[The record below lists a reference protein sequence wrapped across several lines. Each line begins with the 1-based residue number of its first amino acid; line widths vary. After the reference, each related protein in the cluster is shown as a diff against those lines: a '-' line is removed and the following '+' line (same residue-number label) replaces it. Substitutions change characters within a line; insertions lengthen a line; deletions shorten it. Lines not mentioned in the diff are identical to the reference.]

1 MKMNKISDF
10 IKEDVKRIAIAGHV
24 NPDGD
29 CLGSTMG
36 LYLYLQENYPK
47 LSVSVY
53 LETVREEFRFIE
65 GTDRVKTAMED
76 DFAADMIISCDASS
90 KDRIGLLADV
100 YDSVKYNLCIDHHVS
115 NPGIGKVNYILADAS
130 SASEVV
136 FGLLE
141 REKISKRTAEA
152 LYLGIVHDTGVFQF
166 SSTSKKTMEI
176 AGFLMDKGIDF
187 TDIIQKTFYQKTYV
201 QNLILGRTLMESIL
215 ILNKKVIVGGVH
227 QRQMDFYEIGPKD
240 LDGIVNQ
247 LRVTKGVEVA
257 IFFYQT
263 AFHEYKISMRSA
275 GTVNVSRIAQIFG
288 GGGHAMA
295 AGCTMQGNVY
305 DVINSLTPYIEAQ
318 LEKATE
324 KKVD

>member
-1 MKMNKISDF
+1 MNRISDF
-10 IKEDVKRIAIAGHV
+10 IKEDVKTIAIAGHV

-36 LYLYLQENYPK
+36 LYLYLKENYPN
-47 LSVSVY
+47 LSLSVY
-53 LETVREEFRFIE
+53 LENVRDDFRFISGIDE
-65 GTDRVKTAMED
+65 IKTRKED
-76 DFAADMIISCDASS
+76 DFSVDMIITCDASS
-90 KDRIGLLADV
+90 KDRIGLLAEV
-100 YDSVKYNLCIDHHVS
+100 YDDVKYTLCIDHHVS
-115 NPGIGKVNYILADAS
+115 NPGIAKVNHILAEAS

-136 FGLLE
+136 FELLE
-141 REKISKRTAEA
+141 KEKISKNVAEA

-187 TDIIQKTFYQKTYV
+187 TSIIEKTFYQKTYV

-215 ILNKKVIVGGVH
+215 ILDKKVIVGGVH
-227 QRQMDFYEIGPKD
+227 RQEMDFYEIGPKD

-263 AFHEYKISMRSA
+263 ACHEYKISMRSA
-275 GTVNVSRIAQIFG
+275 GTVNVSQIAQIFG

-318 LEKATE
+318 LEKAME
-324 KKVD
+324 KNGD